1 MKSVHIAT
9 VAVMVIAAF
18 KASIGEDAVED
29 FAVLPEPQKKS
40 LLDGI
45 EMLVADP
52 DAGPEARHS
61 AWVDG
66 MLTDGWALGDEI
78 NEQNKTHPMLMSFDE
93 LPESE
98 QIKEKLLHAVVRS
111 MSSGEMA
118 NDIAAPVAQPAPAV
132 VHGNIN
138 VKYIG
143 SREEHHDNL
152 YGSNLKWKP
161 GSSHGVPAAIA
172 EKMRAHTDTYEVGKA
187 VVVTAEVKKADLK
200 QPDKLPVP
208 LPNLDGMEKSDLI
221 AFAQQHYGENL
232 PANMKVENMRNK
244 ILTLIQSQG
253 R

>member
-1 MKSVHIAT
+1 MKSIHIAT

-18 KASIGEDAVED
+18 KSSIGEDAVED

-52 DAGPEARHS
+52 DAGPDARHS
-61 AWVDG
+61 AWVNG

-78 NEQNKTHPMLMSFDE
+78 NEQNKTHPLLMSFDE

-118 NDIAAPVAQPAPAV
+118 DDIAAPVAQPAPAV
-132 VHGNIN
+132 QGNVT

-143 SREEHHDNL
+143 NREEHRDNL
-152 YGSNLKWKP
+152 YGTNLEWKP

-172 EKMRAHTDTYEVGKA
+172 EKMRAHTDTYEVGEA

-208 LPNLDGMEKSDLI
+208 LPNLESMGKPDLI
-221 AFAQQHYGENL
+221 VFAQQHYGENL
-232 PANMKVENMRNK
+232 PPNMKVENMRNK